1 MAAVRYSGHMLRTRQ
16 QAAWQSAVLLLVLV
30 PLLAWRFTTHR
41 FGIAFALATLTFM
54 TFALAYQASRF
65 LAAQERVHSEPTPE
79 MSFVF
84 RFVST
89 MPLAFGG
96 VLFILLTSID

>member
-1 MAAVRYSGHMLRTRQ
+1 MAVRYSGHMVRTRQ
-16 QAAWQSAVLLLVLV
+16 QAAWQSIVLLLVLA
-30 PLLAWRFTTHR
+30 PLVAWRFTTHR
-41 FGIAFALATLTFM
+41 FGIALSLATLTFM
-54 TFALAYQASRF
+54 TFVVAYQASRF

-89 MPLAFGG
+89 MPLTFGAM
-96 VLFILLTSID
+96 LFVLLTGID